1 MKVAFIIAAMYAGSV
16 HSTVALDYQDRVA
29 EEAIK
34 DGMILVRNDTVKP
47 YEVKTQDIGKHLL
60 CMSLDYK
67 MSGLIPVT
75 KSMFPKNESIVL
87 VRCRDGKFYF
97 TRGYV

>member
-16 HSTVALDYQDRVA
+16 HSTVALDYQNRVA

-60 CMSLDYK
+60 KYRISSL
-67 MSGLIPVT
+67 
-75 KSMFPKNESIVL
+75 F
-87 VRCRDGKFYF
+87 CRDEDISLSRWHSLFLSRRPLSSYIVSY
-97 TRGYV
+97 R